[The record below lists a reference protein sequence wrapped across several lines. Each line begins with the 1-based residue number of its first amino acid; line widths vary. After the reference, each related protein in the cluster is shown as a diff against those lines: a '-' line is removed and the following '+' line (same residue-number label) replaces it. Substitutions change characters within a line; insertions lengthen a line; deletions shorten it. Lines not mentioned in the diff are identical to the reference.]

1 MKDIRNYS
9 IETQCVHSGTKEDQ
23 YGAVVTPIYQTST
36 FRFKNAEHGANLF
49 LGKDDGYIYT
59 RMRNPTVEAM
69 EDAVAIL
76 EGGYKALGCGS
87 GMAAVTTALH
97 SMLVSGDH
105 IICADS
111 VYGPTASYLIN
122 FLSKLGVEYDLVDTS
137 DINKVKPLI
146 KANTKVIYTESPG
159 NPTLAISDIQELAN
173 LAHSAGAKLVVD
185 NTFMGPVCQKPFEL
199 GADIIIHS
207 MTKSLN
213 GHADVVAGIIVVKNK
228 EDYPQ
233 FRKTLNH
240 LGGVIDPFNSFLVH
254 RGLKT
259 LKLRIEAQNA
269 NALKI
274 ATFLENHPQVEWVAY
289 PGLASHPQHELSKKQ
304 SNGFGHM
311 IAMEVKGGIEAGKKL
326 MDNIQIF
333 QLAVSLGG
341 VESLIQHPA
350 SMTHSSMSPELRKQA
365 QITDGLVRI
374 SIGIENCDELI
385 KALDEALSKCK

>member
-1 MKDIRNYS
+1 MKDLKNYS
-9 IETQCVHSGTKEDQ
+9 VDTQCVHAGIKEDQ

-36 FRFKNAEHGANLF
+36 FKFKNAAHGANLF
-49 LGKDDGYIYT
+49 MGNEDGYIYT

-69 EDAVAIL
+69 EDAVAML
-76 EGGYKALGCGS
+76 EGGYKALGCAS
-87 GMAAVTTALH
+87 GMAAVTTVLH

-111 VYGPTASYLIN
+111 VYGPTASYVVN

-137 DINKVKPLI
+137 DLEKVKPLI
-146 KANTKVIYTESPG
+146 KPNTKVIYTESPG
-159 NPTLAISDIQELAN
+159 NPTLAITDIKALAEI
-173 LAHSAGAKLVVD
+173 AHNAGAKLVVD

-199 GADIIIHS
+199 GADIVLHS

-213 GHADVVAGIIVVKNK
+213 GHADVVAGIIIVKDEK
-228 EDYPQ
+228 DYPH
-233 FRKTLNH
+233 FRKVLNH

-269 NALKI
+269 NAQKV
-274 ATFLENHPQVEWVAY
+274 AEYLEKHPKVEWVAY
-289 PGLASHPQHELSKKQ
+289 PGLVSHPQHELSKKQ
-304 SNGFGHM
+304 ANGFGHM

-326 MDNIQIF
+326 MDNIHIF

-350 SMTHSSMSPELRKQA
+350 SMTHSSMGAELRKQA
-365 QITDGLVRI
+365 NITDGLVRI
-374 SIGIENCDELI
+374 AIGIENADELI
-385 KALDEALSKCK
+385 KALGDALAHC